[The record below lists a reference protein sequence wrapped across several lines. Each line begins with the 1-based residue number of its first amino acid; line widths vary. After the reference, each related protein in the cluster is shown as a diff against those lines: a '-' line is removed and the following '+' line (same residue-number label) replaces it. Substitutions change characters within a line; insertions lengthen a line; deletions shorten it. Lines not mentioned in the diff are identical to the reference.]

1 MKRRSLR
8 RVNGQPKYK
17 SFSTYPLDIWRML
30 TEERDAATLPQTT
43 LYMIID
49 KPQRATYTAFN
60 IVMIMVSFFLF
71 IARLIL
77 KYQVWPFSL
86 LVLTIYITLSIIKKK
101 LIFSL
106 ATFIILLIFIIF
118 SVIPV

>member
-1 MKRRSLR
+1 
-8 RVNGQPKYK
+8 
-17 SFSTYPLDIWRML
+17 ML
-30 TEERDAATLPQTT
+30 TEERDHAALPQTT

-49 KPQRATYTAFN
+49 KPQRATYTTFN
-60 IVMIMVSFFLF
+60 NIMIMMSFFLF

-86 LVLTIYITLSIIKKK
+86 LILTIYIAFSIIKKK
-101 LIFSL
+101 LISSL